1 MRRPAVRINQLGYL
15 ASGPKRAVWVSER
28 AEPAGFRVE
37 ARGADVFRGRTR
49 PWPVTPEPSSG
60 LAVHTLDF
68 SELRTQGDGFVI
80 EVEGAR
86 SHPFALADGLYRD
99 LARDALA
106 FFYLQR
112 SGIAIDE
119 KRAPGY
125 GRPAGHPGD
134 RSVAAWTGPDAAR
147 LYPGWSCPDAST
159 SPAAGTTPVTTAST

>member
-28 AEPAGFRVE
+28 PEPAGFRVE

-49 PWPVTPEPSSG
+49 PWPVTPEPTSG

-106 FFYLQR
+106 FLLPLALRDRDRRGARARLWPPGRSPGRPQR
-112 SGIAIDE
+112 RGLDRPGR
-119 KRAPGY
+119 RAPVP
-125 GRPAGHPGD
+125 RLVLPGTL
-134 RSVAAWTGPDAAR
+134 RR
-147 LYPGWSCPDAST
+147 LRRL
-159 SPAAGTTPVTTAST
+159 VRRR